1 MWRLTYKRLTST
13 IGSDGVDAVHE
24 ERGKVTVAGETILV
38 VDDKSEGLEF
48 LTEYLLRPSGYVP
61 LVATNGREGLKMA
74 LSERP
79 DLVILDLKMPE
90 MSGLEVL
97 RALREEEADIPVIL
111 MTAYGSEEDIVSAFR
126 LGAQDYLSKP
136 FRIDEMLS
144 AIERV
149 LSERRQQ
156 EERARLQRELEER
169 VKELTSLY
177 GSNVERVLNRIVEA
191 AVAVAGADEGYLLL
205 VDKQTNELYLRA
217 ALNLGERFSTGF
229 RLRTEDT
236 IAGRVVRTGQPAL
249 YNYLEDSQ
257 RFKVKTGYLVK
268 SLVNVPL
275 RTKDE
280 IIGVL
285 GVDNRHSSKIFSRTD
300 MELLSTLADYA
311 AIAIENASLYDRT
324 DHALTRRMQELSI
337 MQEVARDLNAMLD
350 MDRIASL
357 LLRQALRMT
366 SAEAGLIGLLVEDG
380 LEWFSQGYITPAL
393 TGTAWEPSWDAGLI
407 GRATA
412 SCQPVAIG
420 DVLADPDGEYS
431 LPQTRSQLVVPILRG
446 ERVLGII
453 DLESSRINAFSQ
465 DDQRFLLGLADHA
478 AVAIENTRLFEVV
491 IGEQWKTRL
500 ILQSTADGIYTVDR
514 GLRILTFNPAAERI
528 TGWKATEARGK
539 LCSVVFRDVDVDGP
553 GHQSLLIQRALE
565 IGQPA
570 SSGPEEPSILH
581 RDGREIYL
589 SSSAAPLLNREGGV
603 VGAVVVF
610 RDVSAEREFDR
621 LKSDFVSL
629 VSHELRSPLTNISAS
644 VELMLNP
651 SLSQDILQEMLQI
664 VRSQSQNLVRL
675 VEDIL
680 DVSQI
685 EAGQMRVR
693 REPVTLLPL
702 ARQTIRTFQEQT
714 DRHRIMLKAPDVVP
728 FVMADHNKVE
738 MVLNNLVE
746 NAINYSPD
754 GGRIL
759 MEIVGPENGEIT
771 INVIDEGIGIPQ
783 EHLEKV
789 FDRFYRVDSG
799 DDRKVYGHGLGLYIS
814 KRLVELQGGRIW
826 VQSREDKG
834 SCFSFTLP
842 VVAESRIEE
851 ISEAHSD

>member
-1 MWRLTYKRLTST
+1 
-13 IGSDGVDAVHE
+13 
-24 ERGKVTVAGETILV
+24 VAGETVLV
-38 VDDKSEGLEF
+38 VDDMAEGLEF
-48 LTEYLLRPSGYVP
+48 ITEHLLRPSGYVP
-61 LVATNGREGLKMA
+61 LVAANGREGLKMA

-79 DLVILDLKMPE
+79 DLMILDLRMPG

-97 RALREEEADIPVIL
+97 RALREKEAAIPVIL
-111 MTAYGSEEDIVSAFR
+111 MTAYGSEEDIVAAFR
-126 LGAQDYLSKP
+126 LGAKDYLAKP
-136 FRIDEMLS
+136 FRIEEMLG

-149 LSERRQQ
+149 LSEQRQQ
-156 EERARLQRELEER
+156 EEWARLQRELEGR
-169 VKELTSLY
+169 VKELTTLY

-191 AVAVAGADEGYLLL
+191 AVAVTVADEGYLLL

-229 RLRTEDT
+229 RLRTEDS

-268 SLVNVPL
+268 SLINVPL

-285 GVDNRHSSKIFSRTD
+285 GVDNKHSPKTFSRTD
-300 MELLSTLADYA
+300 VDLLTSLADYA

-337 MQEVARDLNAMLD
+337 MQGLARDLNAMLD

-357 LLRQALRMT
+357 VLRQALRMT

-380 LEWFSQGYITPAL
+380 LAWSSQGYITPAL
-393 TGTAWEPSWDAGLI
+393 TGTAWEPRWDAGII
-407 GRATA
+407 GRAA
-412 SCQPVAIG
+412 VSRQPVMIG
-420 DVLADPDGEYS
+420 DVLADPDSEYS

-453 DLESSRINAFSQ
+453 DLESSRNDAFSQ

-478 AVAIENTRLFEVV
+478 AVAIENARLFEVV

-500 ILQSTADGIYTVDR
+500 ILQCTADGIYTVDR
-514 GLRILTFNPAAERI
+514 GLHILTFNPAAERI
-528 TGWKATEARGK
+528 TGRKATDVRGK
-539 LCSVVFRDVDVDGP
+539 LCSAVFRDAGVDGP
-553 GHQSLLIQRALE
+553 GHQTLLIRRALE
-565 IGQPA
+565 SGQSI
-570 SSGPEEPSILH
+570 SSKPEELPILH
-581 RDGREIYL
+581 RDGREIFL
-589 SSSAAPLLNREGGV
+589 SSSAAPLLNHEGAV
-603 VGAVVVF
+603 IGAVVAF
-610 RDVSAEREFDR
+610 RDVSSEREFDR

-629 VSHELRSPLTNISAS
+629 VSHELRSPLTNICAS

-651 SLSQDILQEMLQI
+651 SLGQEILQEMLQI
-664 VRSQSQNLVRL
+664 VRSQSEHLVRL

-693 REPVTLLPL
+693 QEPVTLLPL
-702 ARQTIRTFQEQT
+702 VRQTIRVFQEQT
-714 DRHRIMLKAPDVVP
+714 SQHQIMLRSPGVVP
-728 FVMADHNKVE
+728 FVMADRSKLE
-738 MVLNNLVE
+738 MVLNNLLE

-771 INVIDEGIGIPQ
+771 INVIDEGIGIPR
-783 EHLEKV
+783 EHVDKV

-814 KRLVELQGGRIW
+814 RHLVELQGGRIW
-826 VQSREDKG
+826 AQSEENQG

-842 VVAESRIEE
+842 IVTESQIAEETFE
-851 ISEAHSD
+851 IWSD